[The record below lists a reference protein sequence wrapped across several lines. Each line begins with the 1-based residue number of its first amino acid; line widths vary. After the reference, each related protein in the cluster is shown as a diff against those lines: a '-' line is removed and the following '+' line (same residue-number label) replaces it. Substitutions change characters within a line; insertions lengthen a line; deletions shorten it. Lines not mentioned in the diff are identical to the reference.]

1 MVFQDN
7 VIKEYLKNVYFITG
21 TPCGGKT
28 TISRELAKR
37 HNLLVYDIDE
47 QFEKHQEMSD
57 FKFQPS
63 MNKNFKDA
71 DEFFG
76 RTVEEYKQWLISNT
90 REQLDYVLMDLIRL
104 SQDRIVLCD
113 CHLTLEQAEQITDV
127 SRVAFLIREPSNLV
141 EEYCN
146 RPDHQGFA
154 NFINSAS
161 DVVKAKKTCSAT
173 LQSLNEKAYKV
184 IKASNYFW
192 VERTPE
198 STVEETLAKVEQHFG
213 LVKDDVNPDVAPER
227 QGDKKAFNPSAIV
240 IRKVDNGTELAEQL
254 LHFVENFSWEEVK
267 EHLSQ
272 NLRNWVFTE
281 WETPFAAIVNGEIVG
296 MASIMKTD
304 YYPLPELYPWVSSI
318 FVTEAYRGQRISG
331 KLIDFAN
338 VYAKEIGFDRTYIP
352 SEHVGLY
359 EKYGYHYLK
368 DIVNYGGGTDRL
380 YVKELI

>member
-1 MVFQDN
+1 MIFQDN
-7 VIKEYLKNVYFITG
+7 VIKEYLKNVYFVTG

-47 QFEKHQEMSD
+47 RFDSHQEMSD
-57 FKFQPS
+57 LKFQPS

-154 NFINSAS
+154 NFINSAT
-161 DVVKAKKTCSAT
+161 DVAKAKATCSAT
-173 LQSLNEKAYKV
+173 LQSLNEKAYQD
-184 IKASNYFW
+184 IKASKYFW
-192 VERTPE
+192 LERTPE
-198 STVEETLAKVEQHFG
+198 STVEETLAKVERHFG
-213 LVKDDVNPDVAPER
+213 LAGSNVHTD
-227 QGDKKAFNPSAIV
+227 AIS
-240 IRKVDNGTELAEQL
+240 EQT
-254 LHFVENFSWEEVK
+254 VC
-267 EHLSQ
+267 
-272 NLRNWVFTE
+272 
-281 WETPFAAIVNGEIVG
+281 
-296 MASIMKTD
+296 M
-304 YYPLPELYPWVSSI
+304 
-318 FVTEAYRGQRISG
+318 
-331 KLIDFAN
+331 
-338 VYAKEIGFDRTYIP
+338 
-352 SEHVGLY
+352 
-359 EKYGYHYLK
+359 
-368 DIVNYGGGTDRL
+368 
-380 YVKELI
+380 